1 MLLPLLAIAA
11 LLEII
16 SGNALATELV
26 FVGSGFLA
34 LLFGGA
40 LFLLLLPFDG
50 DTSVLLRKTLGIMLP
65 LLLLLWLPWGAVI
78 AIIAG
83 ILMIYIL
90 FPKWQSIH
98 EETVRIEPIF
108 FLLVGVKI
116 VLVFIILLGY

>member
-1 MLLPLLAIAA
+1 M
-11 LLEII
+11 
-16 SGNALATELV
+16 
-26 FVGSGFLA
+26 
-34 LLFGGA
+34 
-40 LFLLLLPFDG
+40 LLLPFDG